1 MKTLQSS
8 SRGRGGRG
16 SYRGRGLGGRGGGGG
31 GDGKLGDSRFAARF
45 TDPRFKVSAQAGR
58 QPHRR
63 AQHAV
68 EVARRDPRFAKHFR
82 AAETAEDMEASDATS
97 TVFSGGSEHRFSDSS
112 SSRAGASDEDEE
124 EGMSCS
130 QEEEVALDSEVA
142 AWVPDEVEFIE
153 ARRRV
158 AIVNCDWDHVR
169 AVDLYAILFHA
180 LPLGGQLLDVS
191 IYKSEFGKRMME
203 HERMHGPDLWVHDGD
218 ADVAVHGK
226 DGAEEVG
233 GSAMPEVEE
242 LPEDVSEDTFGEPR
256 SDGWTDDDPKM
267 MTEQGE
273 DGEWFSDGKYRRYEM
288 DRMKYYYAVATFD
301 SADTAAVVYNELDGM
316 DIEAS
321 GVVLDLRYIDDD
333 ETFEDPVS
341 RADRIPANFKPL
353 ASFKMR
359 AMSQSKFR
367 ISWDQDDV
375 FRHQSV
381 QDSFT
386 GTTEEDDLAAYLAP
400 PDSGD
405 EADGNPLDQE
415 KKVREKRH
423 IRRKYAALLEEV
435 GGIPEELEEDQEGN
449 AGGSSDG
456 LDDDSFSRSSD
467 GNDGDEI
474 EKDEDENVEGSVVG
488 DMEVRLDMDADTKAV
503 SLQRDA
509 RLRQKMKAADL
520 AKQAELKY
528 KMRRKEMKKSKKDM
542 LRQEREAEKAYQAA
556 HEAEDR
562 EKLRELMGA
571 DDGTVRISGKARR
584 KAHAKQVKERLAEE
598 RAAKK
603 KMRAAGQLGVTQQVQ
618 RTRREQEAQEAVD
631 QIDDRFRSKLLSDPR
646 FHLEVAQKD
655 KRVASNVVQ
664 LASTVAKARQGKRGR
679 SDSEAKSA
687 PTSKSVD
694 DTVDFFL
701 AKKTKT
707 KTLA

>member
-8 SRGRGGRG
+8 SRGRGR
-16 SYRGRGLGGRGGGGG
+16 RGGGDGG
-31 GDGKLGDSRFAARF
+31 GGKLGDSRFAARF
-45 TDPRFKVSAQAGR
+45 TDPRFKVSAQACR
-58 QPHRR
+58 QPHQRT
-63 AQHAV
+63 QDAV
-68 EVARRDPRFAKHFR
+68 EAARRDPRFAKHFR

-97 TVFSGGSEHRFSDSS
+97 TVLSGGSEHRFSDSYS
-112 SSRAGASDEDEE
+112 SHVGASDEEGE

-130 QEEEVALDSEVA
+130 QEEEVALEGEVA

-169 AVDLYAILFHA
+169 AVDLYTILFHA

-226 DGAEEVG
+226 EGAEEVG

-242 LPEDVSEDTFGEPR
+242 LPEDVSEDAFSEPR

-267 MTEQGE
+267 MMEQGE

-288 DRMKYYYAVATFD
+288 NRMKYYYAVATFD
-301 SADTAAVVYNELDGM
+301 SANTAAVVYNELDGM

-353 ASFKMR
+353 ASFKMS

-405 EADGNPLDQE
+405 EADGNPLDQQ

-435 GGIPEELEEDQEGN
+435 GGIPEKLEEDQEGN
-449 AGGSSDG
+449 VLGGNAGGSS
-456 LDDDSFSRSSD
+456 DDDSFSRSSD
-467 GNDGDEI
+467 GDDGDEV
-474 EKDEDENVEGSVVG
+474 ERDKDENVEGSVVG
-488 DMEVRLDMDADTKAV
+488 DMEARFDMTADTKAV
-503 SLQRDA
+503 GLQRDA

-571 DDGTVRISGKARR
+571 DDGAVRMSGKARR

-603 KMRAAGQLGVTQQVQ
+603 KMRAAGQLGVTQHVQ
-618 RTRREQEAQEAVD
+618 HTQREQEAQEAVD
-631 QIDDRFRSKLLSDPR
+631 QIDDRFKSKLLSDPR

-707 KTLA
+707 KTLT

>member
-16 SYRGRGLGGRGGGGG
+16 SYRGRGGG
-31 GDGKLGDSRFAARF
+31 GKLGDSRFAARF

-58 QPHRR
+58 QPHQRT
-63 AQHAV
+63 QDAV
-68 EVARRDPRFAKHFR
+68 EAARRDPRFAKHFR

-97 TVFSGGSEHRFSDSS
+97 TVLSGGSEHRFSDSYS
-112 SSRAGASDEDEE
+112 SHVGASEEEGE

-130 QEEEVALDSEVA
+130 QEEEEEVALEGEVA

-169 AVDLYAILFHA
+169 AVDLYTILFHA

-226 DGAEEVG
+226 EGAEEVG

-242 LPEDVSEDTFGEPR
+242 LPEDVSEDAFSEPR

-267 MTEQGE
+267 LMEQGE

-288 DRMKYYYAVATFD
+288 NRMKYYYAVATFD
-301 SADTAAVVYNELDGM
+301 SANTAAVVYNELDGM

-353 ASFKMR
+353 ASFKMS

-405 EADGNPLDQE
+405 EADGNPLDQQ

-435 GGIPEELEEDQEGN
+435 GGIPEKLEEDQEGN
-449 AGGSSDG
+449 VLGGNAGGSS
-456 LDDDSFSRSSD
+456 DDDSFSRSSD
-467 GNDGDEI
+467 GDDGDEV
-474 EKDEDENVEGSVVG
+474 ERDEDENVEGSAVG
-488 DMEVRLDMDADTKAV
+488 DMEARFDMAADTKAV
-503 SLQRDA
+503 GLQRDA

-571 DDGTVRISGKARR
+571 DDGAVRMSGKARR
-584 KAHAKQVKERLAEE
+584 KAHAKQVKERVAEE

-603 KMRAAGQLGVTQQVQ
+603 KMRAAGQLGVTQHVQ
-618 RTRREQEAQEAVD
+618 HTQREQEAQEAVD
-631 QIDDRFRSKLLSDPR
+631 QIDDRFKSKLLSDPR

-701 AKKTKT
+701 TKKTKT
-707 KTLA
+707 LK

>member
-31 GDGKLGDSRFAARF
+31 GKLGDSRFAARF

-63 AQHAV
+63 TQDAV
-68 EVARRDPRFAKHFR
+68 EAARRDPRFAKHFR
-82 AAETAEDMEASDATS
+82 AAETEDMEASDATS
-97 TVFSGGSEHRFSDSS
+97 TVFSGGSEHRFSDPSS
-112 SSRAGASDEDEE
+112 NHAGASDEDGE

-130 QEEEVALDSEVA
+130 QEEEEVALDGEVA

-169 AVDLYAILFHA
+169 AVDLYTILFHA

-218 ADVAVHGK
+218 ADFAVHGK
-226 DGAEEVG
+226 DDAEEVG

-242 LPEDVSEDTFGEPR
+242 LPEDVSEDAFSEPR

-288 DRMKYYYAVATFD
+288 DRMKYCYAVATFD
-301 SADTAAVVYNELDGM
+301 SADTAAVVYNELDGL

-353 ASFKMR
+353 ASFKMS

-386 GTTEEDDLAAYLAP
+386 GTTEDDDLAAYLAP

-405 EADGNPLDQE
+405 EADGNPLDQ

-435 GGIPEELEEDQEGN
+435 GGIPEELEEDQEVN

-456 LDDDSFSRSSD
+456 SDDDSFSRSSGGD
-467 GNDGDEI
+467 DGDEV
-474 EKDEDENVEGSVVG
+474 ERDEDENVEGSVVG
-488 DMEVRLDMDADTKAV
+488 DMEARFDMDAGTKAV
-503 SLQRDA
+503 GLQRDA

-528 KMRRKEMKKSKKDM
+528 KMRRKEMKKSKKEM
-542 LRQEREAEKAYQAA
+542 LRQERETEKAYQAA
-556 HEAEDR
+556 HEAENR

-571 DDGTVRISGKARR
+571 DDGAVRMSGKARR

-598 RAAKK
+598 RSAKK

-618 RTRREQEAQEAVD
+618 YTRREQEAQEAVD
-631 QIDDRFRSKLLSDPR
+631 QIDDRFKSKLLSDPR

-707 KTLA
+707 KTLT